1 MDCGRRVFMLAR
13 SRPISHRDPLV
24 EEIVHLVALCIRI
37 GAETRFTGRI
47 AKITLEVG
55 PAMSELRT

>member
-1 MDCGRRVFMLAR
+1 MLAR